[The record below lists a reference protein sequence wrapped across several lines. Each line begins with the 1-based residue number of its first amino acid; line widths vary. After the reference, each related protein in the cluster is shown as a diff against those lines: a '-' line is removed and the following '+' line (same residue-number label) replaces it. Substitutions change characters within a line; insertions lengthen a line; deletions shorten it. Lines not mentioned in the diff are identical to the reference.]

1 MHDACNALD
10 PDGSTN
16 THTVGSWESAVHILA
31 EEGKKKKERERR
43 EERGE
48 RTEREKCSSF
58 DWWLQLGTPTNDADL
73 PPGRSTVN
81 CAVHPLTGWV
91 SCLIVCWEKNDK
103 SEKLGTGKIE
113 PRKKIDSWG
122 FLTESLVGVCCF
134 R

>member
-1 MHDACNALD
+1 LHDACNALD

-16 THTVGSWESAVHILA
+16 THTRTLLEAGAGKRHAHILV
-31 EEGKKKKERERR
+31 EEGKKKKEREERR
-43 EERGE
+43 K

-91 SCLIVCWEKNDK
+91 SCSSFLGKKMTSLK
-103 SEKLGTGKIE
+103 SSVREKLNQGK
-113 PRKKIDSWG
+113 KS
-122 FLTESLVGVCCF
+122 TAGVF
-134 R
+134 